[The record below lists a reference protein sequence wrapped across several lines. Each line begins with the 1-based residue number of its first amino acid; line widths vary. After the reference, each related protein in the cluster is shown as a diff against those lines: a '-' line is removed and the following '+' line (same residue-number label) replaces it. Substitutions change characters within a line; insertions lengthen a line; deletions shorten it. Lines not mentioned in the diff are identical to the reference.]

1 MEFPGVFCKHT
12 LCWCSDQTSEKYR
25 TIPKPQEF
33 ESLKKRFILLFF
45 GCGGPT
51 HRLSLVA
58 VSRRAIV
65 AMCTWLLIV
74 MTSLVAEHRLPGTQ
88 DSIVVAAGI

>member
-1 MEFPGVFCKHT
+1 MEFPGVFRKHT
-12 LCWCSDQTSEKYR
+12 LRWCSDQTSVKYR

-33 ESLKKRFILLFF
+33 ESLKKRFILFF

-58 VSRRAIV
+58 ASRRAIV

-74 MTSLVAEHRLPGTQ
+74 MTSLVAEHRL
-88 DSIVVAAGI
+88 